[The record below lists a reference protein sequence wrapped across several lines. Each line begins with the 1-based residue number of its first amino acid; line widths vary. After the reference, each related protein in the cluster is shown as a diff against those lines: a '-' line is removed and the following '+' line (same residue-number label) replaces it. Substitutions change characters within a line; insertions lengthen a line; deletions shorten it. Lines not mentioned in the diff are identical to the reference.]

1 MALAEFDLLRQ
12 AQQRKTNS
20 DMQSSDDAIKR
31 RFAAQGGLNSGAYL
45 KTANINA
52 NKIREDADT
61 ASQNIG
67 FQEATAQRGIDE
79 AQKGR
84 DFQAGESQKG
94 RDFQKEISDKDFA
107 FKDKVFSFDSSSKLR
122 ELDLADK
129 QFSLDKDTT
138 EFNKRLALMEAD
150 NAANPPGLFGQGG
163 ILGSGIGGKNGFGG
177 VTNYFAPGLSNN
189 GGGGG
194 SLKKTALSIFAPGS
208 GGGGGTVFCTELRRQ
223 GHLTD
228 RQHLKAAIFGARW
241 LKRSPDMFYGYQI
254 WATVVVR
261 LMQRHRWINAL
272 LVPPLYCWAREITG
286 DKNLIGRIVLALMKP
301 ISKIVGV
308 LNRSNV
314 ESKEVHRA

>member
-163 ILGSGIGGKNGFGG
+163 ILGSGIGGKNGFMGMTG
-177 VTNYFAPGLSNN
+177 N
-189 GGGGG
+189 GSGPLGTVGKAYTTIVGG
-194 SLKKTALSIFAPGS
+194 SL
-208 GGGGGTVFCTELRRQ
+208 GGITGAKAGGGTVFCTELRRQ

-261 LMQRHRWINAL
+261 LMRNHRWINAL